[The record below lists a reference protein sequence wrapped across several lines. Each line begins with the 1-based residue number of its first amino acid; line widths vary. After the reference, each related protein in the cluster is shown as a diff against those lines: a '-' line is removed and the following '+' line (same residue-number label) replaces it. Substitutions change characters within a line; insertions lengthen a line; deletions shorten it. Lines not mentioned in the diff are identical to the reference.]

1 MAVQAKDLSTSDEM
15 ISLGRISAAYGIKG
29 WIKVYSFT
37 DPIDNITAYRSWFL
51 KRREEWEEIA
61 VRQSRQQGKGII
73 AQLANC
79 ETRDD
84 VEGYLGA
91 EIAVPASSLAKLD
104 DGEYYW
110 NQLQGLAVINTDKQR
125 LGVVHN
131 LLETGANDVIVVHAD
146 DASIDAQERL
156 IPYLVDKVIKSINL
170 ETGEII
176 IDWDASW

>member
-1 MAVQAKDLSTSDEM
+1 MAVHSTDLSTPDEM

-29 WIKVYSFT
+29 WIKVYSYT
-37 DPIDNITAYRSWFL
+37 DPIDNITSYHPWFL
-51 KRREEWEEIA
+51 KRRDVWEQIE
-61 VRQSRQQGKGII
+61 VLHSRRQGKGII

-84 VEGYLGA
+84 VDGYLGA
-91 EIAVPASSLAKLD
+91 EIAVPASALAKLD

-110 NQLQGLAVINTDKQR
+110 NQLQGLAVINTDRQR
-125 LGVVHN
+125 FGVVHT

-146 DASIDAQERL
+146 AESIDAQERL
-156 IPYLVDKVIKSINL
+156 IPYLMDQVIKSIDL
-170 ETGEII
+170 EAGEII